1 MKLRRYTLVFAIIL
15 VAGGLR
21 FPRLDL
27 RPMHADEAI
36 QADKFGTLLETGQYR
51 YDPQNYHGPTLNY
64 LTLPSAWLAGI
75 NNYRDLDERVLRRVP
90 AVLGL
95 LLVLVPFL
103 LKGAFSF
110 PEAATCAA
118 LTAVSPAMSYYSR
131 YYIHEMLLTFFAAG
145 LIASGFLYFN
155 RPRLV
160 WAVAGGISAGLMLAT
175 KETAFISIGSLSAAL
190 ILAILFQGRQP
201 HVVLPVGG
209 TEAPS
214 NPLYP
219 DLSRAF
225 VLFRHGFGFLLTT
238 LGVVIVLFSS
248 FLKHPAGL
256 TDFLAAYSVYFQKS
270 GHDSFHIHPWHY
282 YLDLLWFFKEAPGFF
297 WSEAFIIILAALG
310 GWSIL
315 RDRKADPRRAFL
327 LRVLLF
333 YTVLMTLAYAA
344 IPYKTPWCLIG
355 FLHAM
360 ILLAGAGVV
369 GLLTSLSRNKAAW
382 LAGMILIVGGLHL
395 FCQSLLA
402 NFIYYANPSNPYV
415 YAHTSSDVFT
425 IRDKLE
431 ELAKTSPEGHK
442 LAIQIYSRTN
452 LWPLPWYLR
461 NFQRV
466 EWWTEVPDKSPI
478 APVVLATPEMEA
490 ALVRKL
496 YELPPPGQRELY
508 LHLFSRYL
516 ELRPSVEVRG
526 FIAKSFWD
534 RVRNAGA
541 T

>member
-1 MKLRRYTLVFAIIL
+1 MKLPRYFLVFAIIL

-21 FPRLDL
+21 LPRLGI

-36 QADKFGTLLETGQYR
+36 QADKFGTLLETGEYR
-51 YDPQNYHGPTLNY
+51 YDPHNYHGPTLNY

-75 NNYRDLDERVLRRVP
+75 SNYRDLDEMILRRVP

-103 LKGAFSF
+103 LKGALTF
-110 PEAATCAA
+110 PEAAACAA
-118 LTAVSPAMSYYSR
+118 LTAISPAMSFFSR

-145 LIASGFLYFN
+145 FITCGFLYFN
-155 RPRLV
+155 RPRLA
-160 WAVAGGISAGLMLAT
+160 WAAAGGVSAGLMLAT

-190 ILAILFQGRQP
+190 ILAILFRGRQP
-201 HVVLPVGG
+201 HAVW
-209 TEAPS
+209 
-214 NPLYP
+214 PLMRTDASSISLHSDYP
-219 DLSRAF
+219 RAL
-225 VLFRHGFGFLLTT
+225 VLFRHGMSFLLMT
-238 LGVVIVLFSS
+238 LGVVVMLFSS

-256 TDFLAAYSVYFQKS
+256 KDFLTAYSIYFQRS

-282 YLDLLWFFKEAPGFF
+282 YLDLLLFFKEAPGLF
-297 WSEAFIIILAALG
+297 WSEAFIVALAALG

-315 RDRKADPRRAFL
+315 RDREGNPHKAFL
-327 LRVLLF
+327 LRILLF

-360 ILLAGAGVV
+360 ILIAGAGLAS
-369 GLLTSLSRNKAAW
+369 LLKFLSRTRLAW
-382 LAGMILIVGGLHL
+382 LASMILIAGAIHL

-402 NFIYYANPSNPYV
+402 NFKYYDNPSNPYV

-425 IRDKLE
+425 IMDKLD
-431 ELAKTSPEGHK
+431 ELAKTSHEGHN

-466 EWWTEVPDKSPI
+466 EWWTEVPDKIPI

-508 LHLFSRYL
+508 LRLFSRYV

-526 FIAKSFWD
+526 FIAKSFWE

-541 T
+541 F